1 MFKQVH
7 EILTLFAVSGIKVTF
22 EFIKLLNLTITEGM
36 LNGITFY
43 VKGFEANRATFFPS
57 QNYHVLLYQFS

>member
-1 MFKQVH
+1 MSQMFKQVH
-7 EILTLFAVSGIKVTF
+7 EILIPFAVSGIKVMF

-43 VKGFEANRATFFPS
+43 VKGFEAN
-57 QNYHVLLYQFS
+57 

>member
-1 MFKQVH
+1 M
-7 EILTLFAVSGIKVTF
+7 L
-22 EFIKLLNLTITEGM
+22 EFIKFLNLTIAEGT

-43 VKGFEANRATFFPS
+43 VKGFEAKRATFFLS

>member
-7 EILTLFAVSGIKVTF
+7 EILIPFAVSGIKVMF

>member
-1 MFKQVH
+1 M
-7 EILTLFAVSGIKVTF
+7 F